1 VSFAKFMT
9 SNLYIHDIYVNQIF
23 HISLQIFHICLEAS
37 LAYSFLSPLLRISA
51 VLAMS
56 TSPLFAAEFAVKVEP
71 IEDIKAVMAS
81 VEPLHQL
88 VARARIGGVLTSFTV
103 KEGDQIAAGQR
114 IGQVVDQKITLQMQA
129 LTQRIRSQQVMRDQ
143 ARVDFER
150 IQELQSRGVSTQT
163 QLDQARTALDVA
175 NATLSAMTADYSVL
189 EQQMNEGNILAPASG
204 RALSVPVSE
213 GQVVLP
219 GEIVVT
225 MADERYILRLR
236 LPERHAQFLNQSD
249 RVEIGARGTDVS
261 KQTLR
266 RQGKILKIYPQ
277 INGGLVQADVEV
289 EGLGTYFVG
298 ERTRVFIST
307 GKRQGIIIPSSALYA
322 RAGVSFVRLKSGAEI
337 VVQPGAETETGVEI
351 LAGLRAGDIVV
362 MP

>member
-1 VSFAKFMT
+1 
-9 SNLYIHDIYVNQIF
+9 
-23 HISLQIFHICLEAS
+23 
-37 LAYSFLSPLLRISA
+37 
-51 VLAMS
+51 
-56 TSPLFAAEFAVKVEP
+56 
-71 IEDIKAVMAS
+71 
-81 VEPLHQL
+81 
-88 VARARIGGVLTSFTV
+88 
-103 KEGDQIAAGQR
+103 
-114 IGQVVDQKITLQMQA
+114 VVDQKITLQMQA

>member
-1 VSFAKFMT
+1 M
-9 SNLYIHDIYVNQIF
+9 
-23 HISLQIFHICLEAS
+23 
-37 LAYSFLSPLLRISA
+37 AYSFLSPLLRISA

-71 IEDIKAVMAS
+71 IEGIKAVMAS